1 MYIERVPNRGS
12 KPAVLLRESL
22 RVGGKVVKRTI
33 ANLSALPDESVE
45 VLRLSLKGV
54 SLCEATRQFTVAATT
69 PAGHVRAIRSAMDRL
84 GMAELVSSKPC
95 CERDLVL
102 ALVAQRLIAPGSK
115 LEASL
120 SFGDTTVPQEFGIP
134 ADTDENAIYAAMD
147 WLVGRQPFIEK
158 KLAAR
163 HLTSGSM
170 AFYDLSCSSYYGTH
184 CELAK
189 RGYNR
194 DGLKLPAVEY
204 GLLTD
209 REGRPVSVQ
218 VYPGNTGD
226 PKTVPDQAKKLKEAF
241 GLDRIVL
248 VGDRGMLTGAQID
261 EIRGDDAFGWIS
273 CLRSEDIRTL
283 LEDRDPSDTPL
294 FSRGN
299 LAEISHPDFPGERLV
314 ACFNPFLA
322 EDRTRTRNELL
333 DATEASLA
341 KLQKFAAKR
350 TKKPIPDAEL
360 GEMIG
365 KRIGR
370 HKMGKHFAWKVENG
384 NFTFSRKED
393 EIARERALDG
403 IYVVRTSIPK
413 DAISAEDA
421 VRAYKS
427 LGNVEKA
434 FRTFKGV
441 DILVRPI
448 RHRTNDRVKAHVF
461 LCMLTYYVEWHM
473 RRALSSLLYVE
484 DDLPA
489 ARESRDPVA
498 KAKPTSEARR
508 KKTEKTAESGLSIRT
523 WRGMIAALG
532 TLCRTTILVGDAKVP
547 VVRDGTPDAY
557 QSKVFELLAADA
569 PTWPRRCTQ

>member
-1 MYIERVPNRGS
+1 MYIETVPNRNS
-12 KPAVLLRESL
+12 PPAVLLREG
-22 RVGGKVVKRTI
+22 RRENGRVVKRTL
-33 ANLSALPDESVE
+33 ANLSALPPEAVE
-45 VLRLSLKGV
+45 ALRLSLKGV
-54 SLCEATRQFTVAATT
+54 RLCDAASSISVESTV
-69 PAGHVRAIRSAMDRL
+69 PSGHVRAIRCAMDRL
-84 GMAELVSSKPC
+84 GMAGLVSSKPC
-95 CERDLVL
+95 RERDIIL
-102 ALVAQRLIAPGSK
+102 ALVAQRLVEPTTK
-115 LEASL
+115 LEASHRFAE
-120 SFGDTTVPQEFGIP
+120 STVADDFGVAGV
-134 ADTDENAIYAAMD
+134 DENDIYAAMD
-147 WLVGRQPFIEK
+147 WLAERQPFIEK

-163 HLTSGSM
+163 HLASGSM

-194 DGLKLPAVEY
+194 DGLDLAAIEY

-209 REGRPVSVQ
+209 VEGRPVSVQ

-226 PKTVPDQAKKLKEAF
+226 PKTVPDQAGKLRDMF
-241 GLDRIVL
+241 GLDRVVI
-248 VGDRGMLTGAQID
+248 VGDRGMLTGAQIGGLRD
-261 EIRGDDAFGWIS
+261 DDAFGWIS
-273 CLRSEDIRTL
+273 CLRSGDIRTL

-299 LAEISHPDFPGERLV
+299 LAEISHPDFPGERLI

-341 KLQKFAAKR
+341 KLQRYAATR
-350 TKKPIPDAEL
+350 TKKPLTDAEL

-365 KRIGR
+365 RRVGR
-370 HKMGKHFAWKVENG
+370 YKMGKHFDWKAGDG
-384 NFTFSRKED
+384 NFTFWRRED
-393 EIARERALDG
+393 EITRERALDG
-403 IYVVRTSIPK
+403 IYVVRTNLPE
-413 DAISAEDA
+413 DALGAEDA

-448 RHRTNDRVKAHVF
+448 HHRLDDRVKAHIF

-473 RRALSSLLYVE
+473 RRALSPLMYAE

-498 KAKPTSEARR
+498 KAGPTAESRR
-508 KKTEKTAESGLSIRT
+508 KKATGKSADGSHDLRT
-523 WRGMIAALG
+523 WRGMMAALG
-532 TLCRTTILVGDAKVP
+532 TLCRTTVRIGNVP
-547 VVRDGTPDAY
+547 VVMDTKPTGFQDN
-557 QSKVFELLAADA
+557 VFRLLGAESPA
-569 PTWPRRCTQ
+569 WNWKRSQ

>member
-12 KPAVLLRESL
+12 KPAVLLRESS
-22 RVGGKVVKRTI
+22 RVNGKVVKRTI
-33 ANLSALPDESVE
+33 ANLSSLPDETVE

-54 SLCEATRQFTVAATT
+54 SLCEATRQFTIASTVPT
-69 PAGHVRAIRSAMDRL
+69 GHVRAIRQAMERL

-95 CERDLVL
+95 RERDVIL
-102 ALVAQRLIAPGSK
+102 ALIAQRLIEPCSK
-115 LEASL
+115 LETSVR
-120 SFGDTTVPQEFGIP
+120 FGDTTASRDFNLPPDI
-134 ADTDENAIYAAMD
+134 DENAIYGAMD

-163 HLTSGSM
+163 HLKSGSM

-194 DGLKLPAVEY
+194 DGLKLPAIEY

-209 REGRPVSVQ
+209 GEGRPVSVQ

-226 PKTVPDQAKKLKEAF
+226 PKTVPDQARKLKESF

-248 VGDRGMLTGAQID
+248 VGDRGMLTSAQID
-261 EIRGDDAFGWIS
+261 ALRTDDAFAWIS

-283 LEDRDPSDTPL
+283 VEDRDPSDTPL
-294 FSRGN
+294 FTQGN
-299 LAEISHPDFPGERLV
+299 LAEITHPDFPGERLV

-322 EDRTRTRNELL
+322 EERTRTRNELL
-333 DATEASLA
+333 DATEESLS
-341 KLQKFAAKR
+341 KLQRYAAKR
-350 TKKPIPDAEL
+350 TKTPLSDAEL
-360 GEMIG
+360 GKMVG
-365 KRIGR
+365 ARIGR
-370 HKMGKHFAWKVENG
+370 HKMAKHFTWEIKNG
-384 NFTFSRKED
+384 NFTFSRNAE
-393 EIARERALDG
+393 EIAREQALDG
-403 IYVVRTSIPK
+403 IYVVRTSLGK
-413 DAISAEDA
+413 DVISAEDA

-448 RHRTNDRVKAHVF
+448 RHRATDRVKAHIF

-473 RRALSSLLYVE
+473 RRALSTLLYVE
-484 DDLPA
+484 DDLPK
-489 ARESRDPVA
+489 ARTSRDPVA
-498 KAKPTSEARR
+498 KAEPTAEAKR
-508 KKTEKTAESGLSIRT
+508 KKRERTSASGFELRT
-523 WRGMIAALG
+523 WRGLITALG
-532 TLCRTTILVGDAKVP
+532 TLCRTTVLVGEAKIP
-547 VVRDGTPDAY
+547 IIREGEPDAY
-557 QSKVFELLAADA
+557 QSKVFELLAADG
-569 PTWPRRCTQ
+569 PTWARRCAQ